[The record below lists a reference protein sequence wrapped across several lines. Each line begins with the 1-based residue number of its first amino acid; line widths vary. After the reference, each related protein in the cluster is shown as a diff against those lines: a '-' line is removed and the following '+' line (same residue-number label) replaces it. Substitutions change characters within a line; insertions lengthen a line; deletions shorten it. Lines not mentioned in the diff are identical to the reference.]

1 MRLRF
6 VYRELESYPVIY
18 ENFGWAATCR
28 VPIGLFFL
36 QILLSVDK
44 IWGVPAGGMAERN
57 DRFRPH
63 RNLADFGDRIRRREL
78 PLRPY
83 LPAHIPRMTVV
94 AQAKLPQ
101 IILLMIN
108 Y

>member
-57 DRFRPH
+57 DRSRRHRKLVSFSDDANFRSDPTFT
-63 RNLADFGDRIRRREL
+63 RTSQG
-78 PLRPY
+78 
-83 LPAHIPRMTVV
+83 
-94 AQAKLPQ
+94 
-101 IILLMIN
+101 
-108 Y
+108 